1 MEFAICAD
9 ARVGIYIELVAV
21 RQHIEIL
28 RNRIISILR
37 SKNIEFAIG
46 KHIDKRKYIYGQC
59 SKIRKLL
66 ISSITTA
73 KGKE

>member
-1 MEFAICAD
+1 MCDCTRYALRGVKD
-9 ARVGIYIELVAV
+9 LY
-21 RQHIEIL
+21 HIESQSD
-28 RNRIISILR
+28 ISILR

-59 SKIRKLL
+59 SKIRKLV

-73 KGKE
+73 KGIE